1 MGGLDQ
7 YMSGQN
13 GDRDDDGKAA
23 DKNAKPIPAPGSVQP
38 PKAGPSKRPPLR
50 DTPPAG
56 SQAPKEDA
64 EEEPDEPDEGEPLGR
79 EAEQEEVIEAT
90 SFEAE
95 TPQDT
100 GPCVMLSVSYS
111 GRKRKALVKLYDIE
125 RKRIVFW
132 YDNTGHQPYL
142 LTNIPLKAVLAD
154 PDISSHPGFDAKAS
168 REVRKYDL
176 LNDRERTMTLIAG
189 KDPTTVGGRPDSI
202 REYLKDSWED
212 HIRYRD
218 CYILDKQLI
227 PGSIYRITNGSLIRE
242 GVNVPTDAIRE
253 KFPKASPEFLKSLYE
268 WFPLLVSPVPDYRRV
283 AIDIEVET
291 EAQDRIP
298 DPEVAKG
305 AVICV
310 SLAGSDGLK
319 KVLLL
324 RRPGRTE
331 GARPEELPADV
342 NLIYYDS
349 ELALLKELFRH
360 FLDYPIVMTFNGDNF
375 DLHYLW
381 RRAQVLG
388 MRKDEVPI
396 TMGREIALMPTA
408 IHFDLYKFFHN
419 HAIQIYAFS
428 HAYKETSLNAIS
440 ESLLKIKKIELDRP
454 INDLDYLA
462 LASYCFRDSLITLRL
477 TQENSNVA
485 MHLTTLIMRIS
496 RLSMED
502 ATRQGVSS
510 WIRNL
515 FYFEHRAKNCLIPRQ
530 DDIER
535 MKGGSSTT
543 AIIKG
548 KKYQGAV
555 VIKPESGAF
564 FNVVVLDFASLY
576 PSIISRWNLSY
587 ETVECGHPECRANKV
602 PGTDHWVC
610 TKRTGM
616 MSLIVGL
623 LKDVRVK
630 WFKPMS
636 KDQSLPEEERS
647 FYKVVQQALKVFLN
661 ACFTGDTE
669 ILTTVGPKN
678 IKEIMVGDKV
688 INVNPI
694 TLETEVDEVV
704 DTQVFDFAGDLLHFE
719 NNRTT
724 DLMVTPDHKM
734 LIKGKERE
742 AIFTTANEIFKSRD
756 LIIPK
761 LVTPSVKPSAF
772 ISLLEIGKRKGWGLA
787 IRLAAPEQRHVDSAY
802 PALWK
807 FIHSFHGHYHKCSK
821 TFFMP
826 DITDVSEDTI
836 SKIVALGGKPYL
848 AKFNQGHIIRKQNR
862 IPPRIDLSKWAALC
876 GWIVSEGS
884 LGHNSKKTYSNGR
897 VRGENL
903 HIDIAQYTGKG
914 NPNGQRFREDIE
926 SLLNDIDIKFSIGKR
941 SFRIS
946 NELLYYWISENC
958 YSREIC
964 KKCGIKECSHLKR
977 IPEIIIHAN
986 IAVQNSFLQRLY
998 HGDGTARQTLY
1009 STTSETL
1016 SLQLQ
1021 AILGNLGYSSKRFYD
1036 RPSNLYRLTWR
1047 NTNQHTDHWIKT
1059 KVPYTGKV
1067 YCVTTKKNHTVF
1079 AGRNGR
1085 LSPCGQCYGV
1095 FGAEIFPLYC
1105 LALADSTTAIGRSII
1120 TDTINQAT
1128 DMGVKVLY
1136 GDSVAGSSVVSVDE
1150 GGKRSDVP
1158 IESLFRHPDQSV
1170 GGKEYCYPASLRA
1183 LSLDPDGRAVYSR
1196 VNAIMRHRS
1205 GKRMFRVRLTD
1216 SWHIDVTEDHSLIGY
1231 RDDECSGSSGTGG
1244 HLVEVRPAEIGKA
1257 VKRLVVLKDGPL
1269 VAGRCASSAGFDAVA
1284 PLRIEEVPYDGYVY
1298 DLEIEGTR
1306 RFFANSVLV
1315 HNTDSIFLHQPTK
1328 DQIKSLLGWA
1338 ESNLG
1343 IDLEVDKRYSFV
1355 AFSGRKK
1362 NYLGVMENGNVDIK
1376 GLMGKKRNTPPFIKG
1391 AFAEMTQVLRDV
1403 KTPADFENAKLM
1415 IKEIVQGCYTS
1426 LKARKVPLDGL
1437 IFKVMLARSVEHYTK
1452 TTPQH
1457 VKAAKQLA
1465 DKGKEVKPGDLIS
1478 FVKVTGKEGV
1488 KPVQLARIDEVDVEK
1503 YVGHIQSTF
1512 GQVLDALDIEFDEIV
1527 GVKRLEFFSK

>member
-13 GDRDDDGKAA
+13 GDRDADGKAA
-23 DKNAKPIPAPGSVQP
+23 DKKAKPIPAPVSVQP
-38 PKAGPSKRPPLR
+38 PRGGPPKRQPLR

-56 SQAPKEDA
+56 SRAAKEDA
-64 EEEPDEPDEGEPLGR
+64 EEEPDEPDEGESLGR

-142 LTNIPLKAVLAD
+142 LTNVPLREVLAD
-154 PDISSHPGFDAKAS
+154 PDISTHPGFDAKAS

-227 PGSIYRITNGSLIRE
+227 PGSIYRITNGSLVRE

-253 KFPKASPEFLKSLYE
+253 RFPKASPEFLKSLYE

-319 KVLLL
+319 NVLLL

-342 NLIYYDS
+342 NLAYYDS

-388 MRKDEVPI
+388 MRRDEVPI

-440 ESLLKIKKIELDRP
+440 ESLLKMKKIELDRP

-616 MSLIVGL
+616 MSLVIGL

-661 ACFTGDTE
+661 A
-669 ILTTVGPKN
+669 
-678 IKEIMVGDKV
+678 
-688 INVNPI
+688 
-694 TLETEVDEVV
+694 
-704 DTQVFDFAGDLLHFE
+704 
-719 NNRTT
+719 
-724 DLMVTPDHKM
+724 
-734 LIKGKERE
+734 
-742 AIFTTANEIFKSRD
+742 S
-756 LIIPK
+756 
-761 LVTPSVKPSAF
+761 
-772 ISLLEIGKRKGWGLA
+772 
-787 IRLAAPEQRHVDSAY
+787 
-802 PALWK
+802 
-807 FIHSFHGHYHKCSK
+807 
-821 TFFMP
+821 
-826 DITDVSEDTI
+826 
-836 SKIVALGGKPYL
+836 
-848 AKFNQGHIIRKQNR
+848 
-862 IPPRIDLSKWAALC
+862 
-876 GWIVSEGS
+876 
-884 LGHNSKKTYSNGR
+884 
-897 VRGENL
+897 
-903 HIDIAQYTGKG
+903 
-914 NPNGQRFREDIE
+914 
-926 SLLNDIDIKFSIGKR
+926 
-941 SFRIS
+941 
-946 NELLYYWISENC
+946 
-958 YSREIC
+958 
-964 KKCGIKECSHLKR
+964 
-977 IPEIIIHAN
+977 
-986 IAVQNSFLQRLY
+986 
-998 HGDGTARQTLY
+998 
-1009 STTSETL
+1009 
-1016 SLQLQ
+1016 
-1021 AILGNLGYSSKRFYD
+1021 
-1036 RPSNLYRLTWR
+1036 
-1047 NTNQHTDHWIKT
+1047 
-1059 KVPYTGKV
+1059 
-1067 YCVTTKKNHTVF
+1067 
-1079 AGRNGR
+1079 
-1085 LSPCGQCYGV
+1085 YGV

-1136 GDSVAGSSVVSVDE
+1136 GDSVAGSSVVSVDD
-1150 GGKRSDVP
+1150 GGKKSDVP

-1170 GGKEYCYPASLRA
+1170 GGKEYCYPASLHA
-1183 LSLDPDGRAVYSR
+1183 LSLDPCGRAIYSR

-1205 GKRMFRVRLTD
+1205 GKKMFRVRLTD

-1231 RDDECSGSSGTGG
+1231 RDEEGSGSPGADG
-1244 HLVEVRPAEIGKA
+1244 HLVVVRPAEIGKA
-1257 VKRLVVLKDGPL
+1257 VKRLVVLKKGQL
-1269 VAGRCASSAGFDAVA
+1269 VAGRSASSADFDTVA

-1306 RFFANSVLV
+1306 RFFANGVMV

-1362 NYLGVMENGNVDIK
+1362 NYLGVMDNGNVDIK
-1376 GLMGKKRNTPPFIKG
+1376 GLMGKKRNTPPFIKD
-1391 AFAEMTQVLRDV
+1391 AFAEMTRVLRDV

-1488 KPVQLARIDEVDVEK
+1488 KPVQLARVDEIDVEK

>member
-7 YMSGQN
+7 YMSGQK
-13 GDRDDDGKAA
+13 GDRDDDGKDAN
-23 DKNAKPIPAPGSVQP
+23 KKVKPVTAPVSVQP
-38 PKAGPSKRPPLR
+38 PKGGPPKRQPPR

-56 SQAPKEDA
+56 SQVAKEDA
-64 EEEPDEPDEGEPLGR
+64 EEEPDESDEGESLGR

-95 TPQDT
+95 APQDT

-142 LTNIPLKAVLAD
+142 LTNVPLREVLAD

-168 REVRKYDL
+168 REIRKYDL
-176 LNDRERTMTLIAG
+176 LNDRERTMTMIAG

-227 PGSIYRITNGSLIRE
+227 PGSIYRITNGSLVRE

-253 KFPKASPEFLKSLYE
+253 RFPKASPEFLKSLYE
-268 WFPLLVSPVPDYRRV
+268 WFPLLVSPVPDYRRL

-324 RRPGRTE
+324 RRPGRNE

-440 ESLLKIKKIELDRP
+440 ESLLKMKKIELDRP
-454 INDLDYLA
+454 INDLDYLS

-535 MKGGSSTT
+535 LKGGSSTT

-616 MSLIVGL
+616 MSLVIGL

-636 KDQSLPEEERS
+636 KDQALPEDERS

-669 ILTTVGPKN
+669 ILTTAGPKN
-678 IKEIMVGDKV
+678 IRDVRIGEKV
-688 INVNPI
+688 INVNPE
-694 TLETEVDEVV
+694 TLEPEVDEIV
-704 DTQVFDFAGDLLHFE
+704 DTQVFGYTGDLLHFE
-719 NNRTT
+719 NDGAV
-724 DLMVTPDHKM
+724 DLTVTPDHRM
-734 LIKGKERE
+734 LVAEDGR
-742 AIFTTANEIFKSRD
+742 AAFTTAERLFSSD
-756 LIIPK
+756 G
-761 LVTPSVKPSAF
+761 LV
-772 ISLLEIGKRKGWGLA
+772 I
-787 IRLAAPEQRHVDSAY
+787 
-802 PALWK
+802 
-807 FIHSFHGHYHKCSK
+807 
-821 TFFMP
+821 
-826 DITDVSEDTI
+826 
-836 SKIVALGGKPYL
+836 
-848 AKFNQGHIIRKQNR
+848 
-862 IPPRIDLSKWAALC
+862 PRINPAPAAA
-876 GWIVSEGS
+876 SA
-884 LGHNSKKTYSNGR
+884 
-897 VRGENL
+897 
-903 HIDIAQYTGKG
+903 DAQ
-914 NPNGQRFREDIE
+914 I
-926 SLLNDIDIKFSIGKR
+926 LR
-941 SFRIS
+941 SFGFVYEDLDCTGPRS
-946 NELLYYWISENC
+946 YRVNW
-958 YSREIC
+958 REA
-964 KKCGIKECSHLKR
+964 LR
-977 IPEIIIHAN
+977 A
-986 IAVQNSFLQRLY
+986 
-998 HGDGTARQTLY
+998 GD
-1009 STTSETL
+1009 
-1016 SLQLQ
+1016 
-1021 AILGNLGYSSKRFYD
+1021 
-1036 RPSNLYRLTWR
+1036 WR
-1047 NTNQHTDHWIKT
+1047 KMR
-1059 KVPYTGKV
+1059 VPHNGKV

-1085 LSPCGQCYGV
+1085 LIPCGQCYGV

-1120 TDTINQAT
+1120 TGTINHAT

-1136 GDSVAGSSVVSVDE
+1136 GDSVAGSSVVSVDA
-1150 GGKRSDVP
+1150 GGRRSDVP
-1158 IESLFRHPDQSV
+1158 IESLFKHPDQTV
-1170 GGKEYCYPASLRA
+1170 GGKEYCYPVSLRA
-1183 LSLDPDGRAVYSR
+1183 LSIDAGGKAIYSR
-1196 VNAIMRHRS
+1196 VNAVMRHRS
-1205 GKRMFRVRLTD
+1205 GKKMFRVSLAD

-1231 RDDECSGSSGTGG
+1231 RDKESRGSSGADG
-1244 HLVEVRPAEIGKA
+1244 HFANVRPAEIGKS
-1257 VKRLVVLKDGPL
+1257 VKRLVALKKGPL
-1269 VAGRCASSAGFDAVA
+1269 VVGRRASSADFDTVA
-1284 PLRIEEVPYDGYVY
+1284 PLRIEEIPCDGYVY

-1306 RFFANSVLV
+1306 RFFANGILV

-1343 IDLEVDKRYSFV
+1343 IDLEVDKRYNFV

-1362 NYLGVMENGNVDIK
+1362 NYLGVMDNGNVDIK
-1376 GLMGKKRNTPPFIKG
+1376 GLMGKKRNTPPFIKD

-1403 KTPADFENAKLM
+1403 KTPADFEDAKLM
-1415 IKEIVQGCYTS
+1415 IKEIVQGCYTR
-1426 LKARKVPLDGL
+1426 LKTRKVPLDGL

-1488 KPVQLARIDEVDVEK
+1488 KPVQLARIDEIDVEK

>member
-7 YMSGQN
+7 YMAEQ
-13 GDRDDDGKAA
+13 DEHGKEKTKEKPSPKPEAA
-23 DKNAKPIPAPGSVQP
+23 PAQP
-38 PKAGPSKRPPLR
+38 PKDKPSPQKLTREAKPSS
-50 DTPPAG
+50 PA
-56 SQAPKEDA
+56 AKEDA
-64 EEEPDEPDEGEPLGR
+64 DEEPEESEEDEVVEREP
-79 EAEQEEVIEAT
+79 EPEDVIEVS

-100 GPCVMLSVSYS
+100 GPCVILSVSYS
-111 GRKRKALVKLYDIE
+111 GRRRKALVKLYDID
-125 RKRIVFW
+125 RKKIVFW

-142 LTNIPLKAVLAD
+142 LTNVPLRDVLTD
-154 PDISSHPGFDAKAS
+154 PEISSHPGFDAKAS
-168 REVRKYDL
+168 KEIRKYDL
-176 LNDRERTMTLIAG
+176 LNDRERVMTVIAG

-218 CYILDKQLI
+218 CYILDRQLI
-227 PGSIYRITNGSLIRE
+227 PGSIYRIANGSLVRE

-253 KFPKASPEFLKSLYE
+253 RFPKASPEFLKSLYD
-268 WFPLLVSPVPDYRRV
+268 WFPLLVSPVPDYKRV

-298 DPEVAKG
+298 DPEIARN
-305 AVICV
+305 AVICA

-319 KVLLL
+319 KALIL
-324 RRPGRTE
+324 RRPGRVD

-342 NLIYYDS
+342 QLVYHDS

-388 MRKDEVPI
+388 MRRDEVPI

-440 ESLLKIKKIELDRP
+440 ESLLKLKKIELDRP

-462 LASYCFRDSLITLRL
+462 LASYCFRDSLITLKL

-530 DDIER
+530 DDIEA

-587 ETVECGHPECRANKV
+587 ETVECVHPECRTNKV

-616 MSLIVGL
+616 MSLIIGM

-636 KDQSLPEEERS
+636 KDQTLPEDERS

-661 ACFTGDTE
+661 ACFTGDTA
-669 ILTTVGPKN
+669 ILTVDGPRN
-678 IKEIMVGDKV
+678 IKDVLIGDRV
-688 INVNPI
+688 INVNPE
-694 TLETEVDEVV
+694 TLEPEVDEITE
-704 DTQVFDFAGDLLHFE
+704 TQVFDYSGDLLHFE
-719 NNRTT
+719 NDSTA
-724 DLMVTPDHKM
+724 DLTVTPDHRM
-734 LIKGKERE
+734 LVAGENGK
-742 AIFTTANEIFKSRD
+742 ATFTTAEKLFSSHRMT
-756 LIIPK
+756 IPK
-761 LVTPSVKPSAF
+761 INAASA
-772 ISLLEIGKRKGWGLA
+772 A
-787 IRLAAPEQRHVDSAY
+787 MSADA
-802 PALWK
+802 PALK
-807 FIHSFHGHYHKCSK
+807 AFSFTSK
-821 TFFMP
+821 
-826 DITDVSEDTI
+826 
-836 SKIVALGGKPYL
+836 G
-848 AKFNQGHIIRKQNR
+848 
-862 IPPRIDLSKWAALC
+862 
-876 GWIVSEGS
+876 
-884 LGHNSKKTYSNGR
+884 
-897 VRGENL
+897 
-903 HIDIAQYTGKG
+903 
-914 NPNGQRFREDIE
+914 
-926 SLLNDIDIKFSIGKR
+926 LNDINKNPYLI
-941 SFRIS
+941 
-946 NELLYYWISENC
+946 
-958 YSREIC
+958 
-964 KKCGIKECSHLKR
+964 
-977 IPEIIIHAN
+977 
-986 IAVQNSFLQRLY
+986 
-998 HGDGTARQTLY
+998 
-1009 STTSETL
+1009 
-1016 SLQLQ
+1016 
-1021 AILGNLGYSSKRFYD
+1021 
-1036 RPSNLYRLTWR
+1036 TWR
-1047 NTNQHTDHWIKT
+1047 DAQRVDNWQKT
-1059 KVPYTGKV
+1059 KVLHNGKV
-1067 YCVTTKKNHTVF
+1067 YCVTTRKNHTVF

-1085 LSPCGQCYGV
+1085 LMPCGQCYGV

-1120 TDTINQAT
+1120 TDTINRAT

-1136 GDSVAGSSVVSVDE
+1136 GDSVAGDSVIDVVDGGQQSEVRIADLFKSVDVAS
-1150 GGKRSDVP
+1150 GS
-1158 IESLFRHPDQSV
+1158 
-1170 GGKEYCYPASLRA
+1170 KEYCYPESLRA
-1183 LSLDPDGRAVYSR
+1183 TALDFNGNVIWSP
-1196 VNAIMRHRS
+1196 VNAVMRHKCR
-1205 GKRMFRVRLTD
+1205 KRMFRVWLD
-1216 SWHIDVTEDHSLIGY
+1216 GSWHIDVTEDHSLIGY
-1231 RDDECSGSSGTGG
+1231 RGGPCNDNSGIES
-1244 HLVEVRPAEIGKA
+1244 HLVNVRATDVGKEIKQ
-1257 VKRLVVLKDGPL
+1257 LVVLNKQCSTLQRNGRS
-1269 VAGRCASSAGFDAVA
+1269 VADYATIS
-1284 PLRIEEVPYDGYVY
+1284 PIRIEEIPYDGYVY
-1298 DLEIEGTR
+1298 DLEIEGTH
-1306 RFFANSVLV
+1306 RFFANNVLV

-1328 DQIKSLLGWA
+1328 DQIKELLGWA

-1343 IDLEVDKRYSFV
+1343 IDLEVDKRYNFV

-1362 NYLGVMENGNVDIK
+1362 NYLGVMDNGNVDIK
-1376 GLMGKKRNTPPFIKG
+1376 GLMGKKRNTPPFIKD
-1391 AFAEMTQVLRDV
+1391 AFVEMIQVIRDV
-1403 KTPADFENAKLM
+1403 KTPQDFENAKIM
-1415 IKEIVQGCYTS
+1415 IKEIVQGCYS
-1426 LKARKVPLDGL
+1426 NLKAKKVPLNGL
-1437 IFKVMLARSVEHYTK
+1437 IFKVMLARSVDHYTK

-1457 VKAAKQLA
+1457 VKAAVQLVN
-1465 DKGKEVKPGDLIS
+1465 KGKEVKPGDLIS

-1488 KPVQLARIDEVDVEK
+1488 RPVQLARIDEIDVEK